1 MLTIHLT
8 RRVDSTIALKISCP
22 DSDIFQSSINALK
35 FLIPAPSRSYHR
47 VAKCWIILAPAAREL
62 ENYLSTM
69 SARFSAD
76 VISEEEQSSEA
87 KYEERRHGHAAEA
100 GRDEEE
106 QAASHFDRRRQMT
119 LGRAQATLFVTA
131 DAPFEV
137 VQSAYRALAK
147 LHHPDVKGGNEARM
161 RVINH
166 AYEVLTEECK
176 LRASAA

>member
-22 DSDIFQSSINALK
+22 DADTFQSSINALK

-47 VAKCWIILAPAAREL
+47 VAKCWIILASAAREL
-62 ENYLSTM
+62 ETYLSTM
-69 SARFSAD
+69 IARFNAD
-76 VISEEEQSSEA
+76 VITEEEQSSEA
-87 KYEERRHGHAAEA
+87 KHEEGRDDNSSEA

-106 QAASHFDRRRQMT
+106 QAWSPFDRRRKMT
-119 LGRAQATLFVTA
+119 LGRAQATLFVAA
-131 DAPFEV
+131 DAPIEV

-147 LHHPDVKGGNEARM
+147 LHHPDVKGGNETRM

-166 AYEVLTEECK
+166 AYEVLSEAFK
-176 LRASAA
+176 MRASAA